1 MRILVYPGVME
12 VGGSQL
18 NAVQLAHETAR
29 AGHDVLMF
37 GPDGDLVP
45 LVGALGLEYVRAPQE
60 GRWPSPRNMAALR
73 RLVVDRGVDVVHGYE
88 WGPSVDL
95 AFGPHRR
102 LGTPLVTTV
111 LSMDVPDHVPR
122 HEPLVVGTRRLHE
135 EQRAVRPRVHL
146 IEPPIDTEQDAPGA
160 AGGNAR
166 ALLGLGRDD
175 LVLSVVGRLSTDL
188 GKADGVVAAIEV
200 VGRLARSAGA
210 GGGSGTGA
218 WPGAGALRLVVVGT
232 GPEQARVAARAD
244 AVNAAAGEQV
254 VVVTGQL
261 LDPRAAYDA
270 ADVVLGMGSSILRG
284 MAFGKPVV
292 VQGDRGAW
300 RALTRDTLDGFLHD
314 GWLCDGPGDGTDL
327 ERELAP
333 LLADPALRAQRG
345 ALGRGVVLDA
355 YSLAAA
361 GRRQEAVYADAVAVR
376 PSEAVRREALLRC
389 AVDVAKFK
397 ASLARQR
404 AAAAA
409 RARAGA
415 VRGAGGRAGAGAGES
430 AEGAGT
436 AEAARVPDV
445 PARGVG
451 GPGAAGRSGS
461 SGSSGSAGPVDG
473 TGSRD
478 GTAQREGAR

>member
-18 NAVQLAHETAR
+18 NAVQLAHEVAR

-45 LVGALGLEYVRAPQE
+45 LVGALGLEYVRAPRE

-88 WGPSVDL
+88 WGPSLDL

-135 EQRAVRPRVHL
+135 QQRVLRDRVHL
-146 IEPPIDTEQDAPGA
+146 IEPPIDTERDAPGA
-160 AGGNAR
+160 AGPDAR
-166 ALLGLGRDD
+166 ALLGLRPDD
-175 LVLSVVGRLSTDL
+175 LVLSVVGRLSADL
-188 GKADGVVAAIEV
+188 GKADGVLAAIEV
-200 VGRLARSAGA
+200 VGRLAGAPGTAGE
-210 GGGSGTGA
+210 
-218 WPGAGALRLVVVGT
+218 GALRLVVVGT
-232 GPEQARVAARAD
+232 GPEQGRVAARAD

-261 LDPRAAYDA
+261 LDPRPAYDA

-300 RALTRDTLDGFLHD
+300 RALTRDTLGGFLHG
-314 GWLCDGPGDGTDL
+314 GWLCEGPGGGADL
-327 ERELAP
+327 ERALAP
-333 LLADPALRAQRG
+333 LLADPGLRAQRG
-345 ALGRGVVLDA
+345 ALGRAVVLDA

-361 GRRQEAVYADAVAVR
+361 GRRQEAVYADALATR
-376 PSEAVRREALLRC
+376 PSEAVRREALTRC

-397 ASLARQR
+397 VSLGRQR
-404 AAAAA
+404 AAAAV
-409 RARAGA
+409 RARAGSVA
-415 VRGAGGRAGAGAGES
+415 GPGGGLRAGDDHSSRGAGGAPASRGAGTGPGSRGGGEPGAGA
-430 AEGAGT
+430 T
-436 AEAARVPDV
+436 DAAP
-445 PARGVG
+445 
-451 GPGAAGRSGS
+451 
-461 SGSSGSAGPVDG
+461 
-473 TGSRD
+473 
-478 GTAQREGAR
+478 QREGAR

>member
-18 NAVQLAHETAR
+18 NAVQLAHEVAR

-45 LVGALGLEYVRAPQE
+45 LVGALGLEYVRAPRE

-122 HEPLVVGTRRLHE
+122 HEPLVVGTRRLQ
-135 EQRAVRPRVHL
+135 EQQRGLRDRVHL
-146 IEPPIDTEQDAPGA
+146 IEPPVDTERDAPGA
-160 AGGNAR
+160 AGPDAR
-166 ALLGLGRDD
+166 ARLGLDRGD

-200 VGRLARSAGA
+200 AGRLASGPAARDRAAAGA
-210 GGGSGTGA
+210 G
-218 WPGAGALRLVVVGT
+218 PLRLVVVGT

-254 VVVTGQL
+254 VLVTGQL

-270 ADVVLGMGSSILRG
+270 ADVVLGMGSSVLRG

-300 RALTRDTLDGFLHD
+300 RALTRDTLAGFLHD
-314 GWLCDGPGDGTDL
+314 GWLSEGPGDGADL
-327 ERELAP
+327 ERELTP
-333 LLADPALRAQRG
+333 LLADPGLRAQRG
-345 ALGRGVVLDA
+345 ALGRGVVVDA
-355 YSLAAA
+355 YGLASA
-361 GRRQEAVYADAVAVR
+361 GRRQEAVYVDALATR
-376 PSEAVRREALLRC
+376 PSESVRREALARC

-409 RARAGA
+409 RARAGSVA
-415 VRGAGGRAGAGAGES
+415 GPGGRPGRRVTADVPGGAGARGGAGAGAPD
-430 AEGAGT
+430 GA
-436 AEAARVPDV
+436 P
-445 PARGVG
+445 
-451 GPGAAGRSGS
+451 
-461 SGSSGSAGPVDG
+461 
-473 TGSRD
+473 
-478 GTAQREGAR
+478 QREGAR

>member
-1 MRILVYPGVME
+1 VRILVYPGVME

-18 NAVQLAHETAR
+18 NAVQLAHEAAR

-45 LVGALGLEYVRAPQE
+45 LVGALGLEYVRAPRE
-60 GRWPSPRNMAALR
+60 GRWPTRRNMAALR

-111 LSMDVPDHVPR
+111 LSMDVPEHVPR

-135 EQRAVRPRVHL
+135 QQRRVRDRVHL
-146 IEPPIDTEQDAPGA
+146 IEPPIDTERDAPGA
-160 AGGNAR
+160 AGPDAR

-188 GKADGVVAAIEV
+188 GKADGVVAAIEA
-200 VGRLARSAGA
+200 VGRLHARAPVPGAGA
-210 GGGSGTGA
+210 GGGAGG
-218 WPGAGALRLVVVGT
+218 GGGALRLVVVGT

-261 LDPRAAYDA
+261 LDPRPAYDA
-270 ADVVLGMGSSILRG
+270 ADVVLGMGSSVLRG

-300 RALTRDTLDGFLHD
+300 RALSRDTLDGFLQD
-314 GWLCDGPGDGTDL
+314 GWLVEGTGDGADL
-327 ERELAP
+327 ERALAP
-333 LLADPALRAQRG
+333 LLADPGLRAQRG
-345 ALGRGVVLDA
+345 AFGRGVVLDA

-361 GRRQEAVYADAVAVR
+361 GRRQEAVYADALAYR
-376 PSEAVRREALLRC
+376 PSAAVRREALVRC

-409 RARAGA
+409 RD
-415 VRGAGGRAGAGAGES
+415 RGAR
-430 AEGAGT
+430 
-436 AEAARVPDV
+436 
-445 PARGVG
+445 RG
-451 GPGAAGRSGS
+451 
-461 SGSSGSAGPVDG
+461 
-473 TGSRD
+473 
-478 GTAQREGAR
+478 GAR